1 MNMVWSARNTIDLD
15 LCPSF
20 VGGFHF
26 TFIDA
31 QSLPCLFSRVAGQ
44 PVEKV
49 ELQEGRS
56 AFHAWSAAVFFV
68 SFPTDNGPG
77 R

>member
-1 MNMVWSARNTIDLD
+1 MVWSACNTMNLD

-20 VGGFHF
+20 VGVSISHLSMPKVCHAFL
-26 TFIDA
+26 A
-31 QSLPCLFSRVAGQ
+31 RVAGQ

-49 ELQEGRS
+49 ELQEGIS

-68 SFPTDNGPG
+68 SSPTDNVPG